1 MSLCRNVCLQWHD
14 MVLIAGKFDFL
25 KILTV
30 FYRWTKEVTGCSPAV
45 VFSIHV
51 SRS

>member
-30 FYRWTKEVTGCSPAV
+30 FYRWTKEVNLTTLAMV
-45 VFSIHV
+45 V
-51 SRS
+51 